1 MAHKFCQS
9 CSKKVISTMRVCPS
23 CGSKVFSIESVT
35 GSPQVVAQPQKSLVT
50 NAEHNSATIK
60 PSTMNLSIFSQS
72 NTFVDPTALT
82 KWTKLSLYLQIVVTV
97 IAIISSFLEYQL
109 LHDLQDGIYA
119 TVNQA
124 VIAAEASDA
133 RQKVIGYIALIIS
146 LLSGALI
153 LKWIY
158 LANKNVRVLGATNL
172 MYTPGW
178 SIGYYFMPGTN
189 LWKPYQAMKEIWKAS
204 LDPKNW
210 NDQKNPAI
218 LRWWWFFWLFSSLFG
233 NVAFRMVLKAKQI
246 GDFIE
251 SNVFSLI
258 GDISFIPLILVTLVM
273 ISKIYDFQMTHFNN
287 RI

>member
-9 CSKKVISTMRVCPS
+9 CGNEVITTMRVCPQ
-23 CGSKVFSIESVT
+23 CGSKVFSNEPVT
-35 GSPQVVAQPQKSLVT
+35 ARSPAEAQSPNTLVT
-50 NAEHNSATIK
+50 ISPPIK
-60 PSTMNLSIFSQS
+60 SSSLNPVITSQADS
-72 NTFVDPTALT
+72 FVGYTSLT
-82 KWTKLSLYLQIVVTV
+82 KWIKWSLYLQIVVTV

-109 LHDLQDGIYA
+109 LHNFQDGIYA

-133 RQKVIGYIALIIS
+133 RQKVIGYIVLITS
-146 LLSGALI
+146 LVSGALI

-158 LANKNVRVLGATNL
+158 LANKNVRVLGATNM

-178 SIGYYFMPGTN
+178 SIGYYFMPFTN

-210 NDQKNPAI
+210 NDQTNPAI

-233 NVAFRMVLKAKQI
+233 NVAFRTVLKAKQI
-246 GDFIE
+246 GDYIE
-251 SNVFSLI
+251 INVFSLI
-258 GDISFIPLILVTLVM
+258 GEISSIPLILVTLVM
-273 ISKIYDFQMTHFNN
+273 ISKIYDFQMTHFNK